1 MSLLN
6 FPKELKSTANTHNFY
21 FVPSSGKPD
30 FLLLLC
36 VLFLPKLIGVFLIV
50 IIEEKEKS
58 QEHWVRFLR
67 HNLVQVNVK

>member
-1 MSLLN
+1 MYQS
-6 FPKELKSTANTHNFY
+6 ELKSTANTHNLY
-21 FVPSSGKPD
+21 FLPSSGKPD

-50 IIEEKEKS
+50 ITEEKEKS